1 MGLGN
6 AAVFKMVP
14 KYVPHAVGGA
24 SGLVGGLGA
33 LGGFV
38 IPPMLG
44 LFAGAL
50 GDAGY
55 SGGFFVYVVLAA
67 AAILVSI
74 GFIRT
79 RNHVVG

>member
-1 MGLGN
+1 M
-6 AAVFKMVP
+6 
-14 KYVPHAVGGA
+14 PHAVGGA
-24 SGLVGGLGA
+24 SGLVGGFGA

-50 GDAGY
+50 GNAGY
-55 SGGFFVYVVLAA
+55 SGGFFIFVVLAV
-67 AAILVSI
+67 AAIMVSI

-79 RNHVVG
+79 RNHAVTA